1 MKKKVTW
8 IILFL
13 CLFSCHKTE
22 ELKSKAPPE
31 YKDVPIKFIYVRI
44 TDRTSFFS
52 VREIEY
58 CYEARE
64 YYEAK
69 YKFPI
74 KTVKVEVYDENDN
87 VLDVSPIIKTYTQE
101 FDRPLSLFVLTI
113 PYQEK
118 MRYFRLFRLDEKGEK
133 ISNEIYKKLLEEKER
148 EENELFNQETEEEKR
163 LTEDEDREEWEE
175 KWEKEQEKWN
185 EKWDKK
191 IITRPLRKNLRYDY
205 KTLDY
210 INPCHYIN
218 YYLFN

>member
-1 MKKKVTW
+1 MIW

-22 ELKSKAPPE
+22 ELKSQVPPK
-31 YKDVPIKFIYVRI
+31 YKDVPIKFIYAKI
-44 TDRTSFFS
+44 DDSGFSFN
-52 VREIEY
+52 VHKIRY
-58 CYEARE
+58 CYEARK
-64 YYEAK
+64 YYETN
-69 YKFPI
+69 YNFPV
-74 KTVKVEVYDENDN
+74 KTVKVEVYDEDDN
-87 VLDVSPIIKTYTQE
+87 VLNVSPIIKTYTQE
-101 FDRPLSLFVLTI
+101 QDYPGFILTI
-113 PYQEK
+113 LYQEK

-133 ISNEIYKKLLEEKER
+133 ISNEIYRKLLEEEKREMKELSR
-148 EENELFNQETEEEKR
+148 QKAEEKKR
-163 LTEDEDREEWEE
+163 LTEDEDREEWEKKWDE
-175 KWEKEQEKWN
+175 KWEKWN